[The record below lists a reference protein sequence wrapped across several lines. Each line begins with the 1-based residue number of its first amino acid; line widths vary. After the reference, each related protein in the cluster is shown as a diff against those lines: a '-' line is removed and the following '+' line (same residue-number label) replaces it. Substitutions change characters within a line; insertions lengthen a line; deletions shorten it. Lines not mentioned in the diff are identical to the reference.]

1 MTTLPNNLTIQTLA
15 ALPDEEIEA
24 LDLSEDVLDAIDF
37 ERYLSR
43 ATKEGERF
51 SSWLLIHL

>member
-1 MTTLPNNLTIQTLA
+1 MTTPINMTPQYLSTLS
-15 ALPDEEIEA
+15 DEEIEA

-43 ATKEGERF
+43 ATKESERF
-51 SSWLLIHL
+51 SS